1 MHMEY
6 ILRHS
11 ECGITRFQSFPTRCI
26 KSVNYVIFFLFLLKY
41 KLFTWFVLVRGLTLY
56 CTTCI
61 KQLLC
66 VLWYTKIIQLPFE
79 KFHTKNLS
87 LISLSDQVL
96 LSLLKLN
103 YPQNMHLLS
112 AIQNANNA
120 FRMVFKKSN
129 YII

>member
-1 MHMEY
+1 MKLESALKREY
-6 ILRHS
+6 LYVHTAKSTRILYS
-11 ECGITRFQSFPTRCI
+11 
-26 KSVNYVIFFLFLLKY
+26 LLLK
-41 KLFTWFVLVRGLTLY
+41 LY
-56 CTTCI
+56 NC
-61 KQLLC
+61 LLR
-66 VLWYTKIIQLPFE
+66 
-79 KFHTKNLS
+79 FHTKNLS
-87 LISLSDQVL
+87 LIIYEYHCLNQVL

>member
-1 MHMEY
+1 MKLESALKREY
-6 ILRHS
+6 
-11 ECGITRFQSFPTRCI
+11 
-26 KSVNYVIFFLFLLKY
+26 
-41 KLFTWFVLVRGLTLY
+41 
-56 CTTCI
+56 
-61 KQLLC
+61 LC
-66 VLWYTKIIQLPFE
+66 VHTAKSTHILYRLLWKLYNCLLRNFIQ
-79 KFHTKNLS
+79 KNLS
-87 LISLSDQVL
+87 LIIHEYHCLNQVL

>member
-1 MHMEY
+1 MKLESALEREY
-6 ILRHS
+6 LCVHTAKSTHILYSR
-11 ECGITRFQSFPTRCI
+11 
-26 KSVNYVIFFLFLLKY
+26 LLK
-41 KLFTWFVLVRGLTLY
+41 LY
-56 CTTCI
+56 NC
-61 KQLLC
+61 LLRNF
-66 VLWYTKIIQLPFE
+66 IQ
-79 KFHTKNLS
+79 KNLS
-87 LISLSDQVL
+87 LIIYEYHCLNQVL

>member
-1 MHMEY
+1 MSIQNE
-6 ILRHS
+6 IRECIIKRVTVCTHS
-11 ECGITRFQSFPTRCI
+11 KIHT
-26 KSVNYVIFFLFLLKY
+26 Y
-41 KLFTWFVLVRGLTLY
+41 FVES
-56 CTTCI
+56 I
-61 KQLLC
+61 
-66 VLWYTKIIQLPFE
+66 TKIIQLPFE

>member
-1 MHMEY
+1 MKLESALEGEY
-6 ILRHS
+6 
-11 ECGITRFQSFPTRCI
+11 
-26 KSVNYVIFFLFLLKY
+26 
-41 KLFTWFVLVRGLTLY
+41 
-56 CTTCI
+56 
-61 KQLLC
+61 LC
-66 VLWYTKIIQLPFE
+66 VYTQQNPHILFSLLQKLCNCLLEILY
-79 KFHTKNLS
+79 KNLS
-87 LISLSDQVL
+87 LIIYEYHCLNQVW

>member
-1 MHMEY
+1 MKLESALEREQLCVHTAKSTH
-6 ILRHS
+6 ILYS
-11 ECGITRFQSFPTRCI
+11 
-26 KSVNYVIFFLFLLKY
+26 LLLK
-41 KLFTWFVLVRGLTLY
+41 LY
-56 CTTCI
+56 NC
-61 KQLLC
+61 LLRNF
-66 VLWYTKIIQLPFE
+66 IQ
-79 KFHTKNLS
+79 KNLS

>member
-1 MHMEY
+1 MKLESTFVKRARVCTHRKIHMY
-6 ILRHS
+6 SI
-11 ECGITRFQSFPTRCI
+11 QSI
-26 KSVNYVIFFLFLLKY
+26 
-41 KLFTWFVLVRGLTLY
+41 
-56 CTTCI
+56 
-61 KQLLC
+61 
-66 VLWYTKIIQLPFE
+66 TKITQLPFE

-87 LISLSDQVL
+87 LIIYEYHCLTQVL
-96 LSLLKLN
+96 LCLLKLN

>member
-1 MHMEY
+1 M
-6 ILRHS
+6 
-11 ECGITRFQSFPTRCI
+11 
-26 KSVNYVIFFLFLLKY
+26 
-41 KLFTWFVLVRGLTLY
+41 
-56 CTTCI
+56 
-61 KQLLC
+61 
-66 VLWYTKIIQLPFE
+66 KIIQLPFE

-87 LISLSDQVL
+87 LIIHEYHCLNQVL